1 MKQPKALKSS
11 TEGNLAMRENDAI
24 ILAAEFGKTKMKDL
38 VFALNEAERADKK
51 VEGIL
56 LVDTIYD

>member
-1 MKQPKALKSS
+1 
-11 TEGNLAMRENDAI
+11 
-24 ILAAEFGKTKMKDL
+24 MKDL